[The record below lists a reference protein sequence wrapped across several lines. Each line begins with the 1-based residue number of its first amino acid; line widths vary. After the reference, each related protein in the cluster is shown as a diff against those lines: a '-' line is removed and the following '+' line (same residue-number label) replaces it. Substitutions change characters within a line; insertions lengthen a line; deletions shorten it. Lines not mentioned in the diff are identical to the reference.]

1 MNVRKK
7 LESHIECV
15 CIGPHIS
22 ECIISSGAQA
32 LIDLPIENDF
42 LCCFPKIQR
51 SHILSDF
58 LINVKPF
65 SIFFICSSFI
75 PQKSKCPNLKSRLI
89 LNLWLKCYL
98 YLCTILLF
106 FLGTWLVRFFTFFF
120 KCTARVH
127 IICVLCNPSLQIKPY
142 YLREINGLL
151 SVMP

>member
-22 ECIISSGAQA
+22 EFIILSGAWV

-42 LCCFPKIQR
+42 LCCFQKIQP
-51 SHILSDF
+51 SHILSGF

-65 SIFFICSSFI
+65 TIIFICSIFI
-75 PQKSKCPNLKSRLI
+75 PPKSKCPNLKSRFI

-98 YLCTILLF
+98 YLCTIVFF
-106 FLGTWLVRFFTFFF
+106 FLRTWLVCFFTFFF
-120 KCTARVH
+120 KCSARMH
-127 IICVLCNPSLQIKPY
+127 IICVLCSPSLQIKPY
-142 YLREINGLL
+142 YLR
-151 SVMP
+151 